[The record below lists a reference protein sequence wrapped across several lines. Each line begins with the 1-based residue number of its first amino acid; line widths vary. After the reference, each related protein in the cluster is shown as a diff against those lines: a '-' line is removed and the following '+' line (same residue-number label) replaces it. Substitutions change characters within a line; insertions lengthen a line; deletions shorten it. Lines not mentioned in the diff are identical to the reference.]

1 MIPGQQGKYIS
12 FLEFK
17 IVTTKT
23 VLKKFKKMCH
33 QLVLAIN
40 ILKRN
45 HMRVFIYFVF
55 NQQTQPE
62 SPNYEIPGLADF
74 VLIAR
79 SVIGTGCTIVLSHTL
94 PMTKEFTA
102 PRARDGGQGPPSQR
116 GGDAESGVRGTD
128 GIMGTNSK

>member
-1 MIPGQQGKYIS
+1 
-12 FLEFK
+12 
-17 IVTTKT
+17 
-23 VLKKFKKMCH
+23 
-33 QLVLAIN
+33 
-40 ILKRN
+40 
-45 HMRVFIYFVF
+45 MRVSIHFVF

-94 PMTKEFTA
+94 PMKKEFTA
-102 PRARDGGQGPPSQR
+102 PRARDGSPGPPSHR
-116 GGDAESGVRGTD
+116 GDNADSGARGTD